1 MNISPVSL
9 KKKIIHELFGGLL
22 SLWTLVA
29 GDGW

>member
-9 KKKIIHELFGGLL
+9 KKIIHELFGGLL